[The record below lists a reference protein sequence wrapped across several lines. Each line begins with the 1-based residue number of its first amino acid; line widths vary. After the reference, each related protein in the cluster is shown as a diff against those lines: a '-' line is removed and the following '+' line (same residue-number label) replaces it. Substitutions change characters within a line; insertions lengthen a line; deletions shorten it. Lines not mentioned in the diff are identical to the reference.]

1 MEVKTL
7 GIDLGKTVF
16 HIVGL
21 TAEGRVALKRRLT
34 RTQLATL
41 TANLPPCV
49 VGMEAC
55 TGAHHMA
62 RRLEERGHAVRLLP
76 PEYVRPYVKTNKN
89 DFRDAEA
96 IAEAVGRGTMRFVP
110 LKTIA
115 QLDLQALHRV
125 RARLVGHRTAVVNQ
139 IRGFLLDQGVALRPG
154 RLALRGEL
162 RRLLAAEDGRLSACL
177 HRMLGQLSEEWER
190 IEDGINQVTRDIESH
205 AAADPACSR
214 LMSIPG
220 VGPITATALTAAIGN
235 GAAFSKGR
243 DFGAWLGLVPRQH
256 STGGKPRLLG
266 VSKQGNE
273 YLRRLFVLGA
283 QSVRRS
289 KIRDQQRFGPWLRRL
304 ELRVHRNVAVVAL
317 ANKLARIAWAIL
329 VKGEMYRPLL
339 QEAA

>member
-21 TAEGRVALKRRLT
+21 TAAGRVALKRRLT

-62 RRLEERGHAVRLLP
+62 RRLEEHGHVVRLLP
-76 PEYVRPYVKTNKN
+76 PQYVRPYVKTNKN

-110 LKTIA
+110 LKTVA

-125 RARLVGHRTAVVNQ
+125 RDRLVGHRTAVVNQ
-139 IRGFLLDQGVALRPG
+139 IRGFLLDQGVSLRPG
-154 RLALRGEL
+154 RIALRGEL
-162 RRLLAAEDGRLSACL
+162 RRLRSAEDGRLSPCL
-177 HRMLGQLSEEWER
+177 HRMLGQLSEEWQH
-190 IEDGINQVTRDIESH
+190 IEDRIDQVTRDIESH
-205 AAADPACSR
+205 AAADPACR
-214 LMSIPG
+214 RVMSIPG

-317 ANKLARIAWAIL
+317 ANKLARIAWAVL
-329 VKGEMYRPLL
+329 AKGETYRPLL